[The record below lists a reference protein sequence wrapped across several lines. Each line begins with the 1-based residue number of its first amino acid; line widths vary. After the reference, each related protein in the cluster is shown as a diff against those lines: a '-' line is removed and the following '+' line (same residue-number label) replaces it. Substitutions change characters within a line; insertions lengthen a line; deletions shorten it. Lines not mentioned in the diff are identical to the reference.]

1 MSHSY
6 NRESFE
12 LEKIMRYQ
20 IISLI
25 NKIFCYEIRMKVQF
39 LSILKNQ
46 LVS

>member
-1 MSHSY
+1 MSYSY

-12 LEKIMRYQ
+12 LEKSMRYQ
-20 IISLI
+20 IISSI
-25 NKIFCYEIRMKVQF
+25 NKISCDQIRMKVQF